1 MEIKIDDLSGGEVVK
16 LLEEHMS
23 DMLATS
29 PPGSVHALDHAAL
42 KSPEITFFSG
52 WEGPQLLG
60 CVALKR
66 LNSKHVE
73 LKSMRT
79 STSARKMGVATKL
92 LGHVLNIAT
101 ERGYKSVSLET
112 GSQDFFKP
120 ARNLYEKHGFRYC
133 APFSSYKNDPNS
145 KFMTREL
152 SE

>member
-1 MEIKIDDLSGGEVVK
+1 MEIIIDDLSGGEVVK

-29 PPGSVHALDHAAL
+29 PPGSIHALDHVAL
-42 KSPEITFFSG
+42 KSPEFTFFSG

-92 LGHVLNIAT
+92 LSHVLSIAT
-101 ERGYKSVSLET
+101 ETGYESVSLET
-112 GSQDFFKP
+112 GSQDYFKP
-120 ARNLYEKHGFRYC
+120 ARKLYEKHGFRYC
-133 APFSSYKNDPNS
+133 APFSSYENDPNS

-152 SE
+152 GE